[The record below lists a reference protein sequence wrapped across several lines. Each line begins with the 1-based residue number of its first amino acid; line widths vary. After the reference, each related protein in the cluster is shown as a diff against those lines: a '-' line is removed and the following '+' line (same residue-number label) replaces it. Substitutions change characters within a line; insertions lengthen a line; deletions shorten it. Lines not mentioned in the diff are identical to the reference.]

1 MNYAWTIVR
10 LALADIKHEW
20 LMSLCLILAV
30 TSIAAPL
37 LLFFG
42 LKTGTIET
50 LRNRLLDNPSTLEI
64 LPNTEKLLDKTWFE
78 RWKNDANV
86 SFVVPHTRKLS
97 AQAYLVPKGK
107 TTPHKLI
114 DIRPTAFG
122 DILLKHYA
130 VPVPKLD
137 ECVLTAKAAQELNLK
152 AGDKVDFIVNRDQGR
167 VQVSHTFTVLAILP
181 VQATALAAAYIPLQQ
196 VEHIESFK
204 DGRAV
209 PEFGWTGTNP
219 TVQPVLQQ
227 LLLLVQEPLNPIKKA
242 LMLSNTG
249 FASISL
255 LENVNESNNAT
266 WHEPTQAYSIESRGN
281 LAEYHNIAALKEK
294 LRGLPYVL
302 IPLSNAIHIRSVIST
317 TSADTSIGTA
327 SNTARGTAQ
336 NTASNMSM
344 DISPNT
350 VSSTTSFDLALAP
363 ATALDVPLPI
373 FKLPSSLSLKQWS
386 NFNEKPLLALLV
398 HPSLL
403 EIWQNSPDNQP
414 LKPINMLIEAIAT
427 ETDEKHSIQFE
438 IQFIPE
444 ITVPKGVA
452 LAPQSLLGALN
463 MLSSRPL
470 KVSISKDKE
479 ILFLLGRRG
488 YSGFRMY
495 ASGLEQVAPL
505 AASLEAEGI
514 IAKTRADR
522 IAEVQSFDKYLT
534 MLFWIIASASSVG
547 GIACLISSVYANVER
562 KRREFAVLR
571 LLGVHGL
578 ILAIFPLVSVST
590 LTIGGMTGALIL
602 FHTVAQL
609 INYLFAQHLAEG
621 EFFCYLTFSQQ
632 AGAVTLA
639 LIMSIISGLLAA
651 IRLTSI
657 EPAESLRAE

>member
-50 LRNRLLDNPSTLEI
+50 MRNRLLDNPVTLEI
-64 LPNTEKLLDKTWFE
+64 LPNTEKVLDKTWFE
-78 RWKNDANV
+78 RWENDANV
-86 SFVVPHTRKLS
+86 SFVVPQTRKLS
-97 AQAYLVPKGK
+97 AIAYLVPSGATK
-107 TTPHKLI
+107 PRKLI

-130 VPVPKLD
+130 IPVPKLD
-137 ECVLTAKAAQELNLK
+137 ECVLTAKTAEQLNLK
-152 AGDKVDFIVNRDQGR
+152 AGDKVDFIVNRDQGL
-167 VQVSHTFTVLAILP
+167 VQVSHTFTVVGVLP
-181 VQATALAAAYIPLQQ
+181 MQATALASAYIPSQQ
-196 VEHIESFK
+196 LVHIESFK

-209 PEFGWTGTNP
+209 PEFGWAGTNSI
-219 TVQPVLQQ
+219 VQPVLHR
-227 LLLLVQEPLNPIKKA
+227 LLLLLQEPLDPIKKA
-242 LMLSNTG
+242 LMLGNTG
-249 FASISL
+249 FASLSL
-255 LENVNESNNAT
+255 LENIYEDSHVT
-266 WHEPTQAYSIESRGN
+266 WHEPTLAYSIETRGN
-281 LAEYHNIAALKEK
+281 PAEYHNIEALKEK

-302 IPLSNAIHIRSVIST
+302 IPLSNTIRIRSVINT
-317 TSADTSIGTA
+317 IADTPRDISANTISNA
-327 SNTARGTAQ
+327 SSNTISNAI
-336 NTASNMSM
+336 NTA
-344 DISPNT
+344 
-350 VSSTTSFDLALAP
+350 SFDLALAP

-373 FKLPSSLSLKQWS
+373 FKLPTSLSLKQWS

-403 EIWQNSPDNQP
+403 QIWQNSTDDQP
-414 LKPINMLIEAIAT
+414 LKPVNMLIEAIAH

-438 IQFIPE
+438 ITLIPE
-444 ITVPKGVA
+444 KTVPKGVA
-452 LAPQSLLGALN
+452 LAPQSLLGSLN
-463 MLSSRPL
+463 MLSIRPL
-470 KVSISKDKE
+470 EVSISQDIE
-479 ILFLLGRRG
+479 SIFLLGRRG

-505 AASLEAEGI
+505 AAALEAEGI
-514 IAKTRADR
+514 MAKTRADR

-590 LTIGGMTGALIL
+590 LTIGGMTGALVL
-602 FHTVAQL
+602 FHTVAKL

-621 EFFCYLTFSQQ
+621 EFFCYLTLSQQ

-639 LIMSIISGLLAA
+639 LIMAIISGLLAA
-651 IRLTSI
+651 LRLTSI